1 MIYGYLN
8 DIYGK
13 PQKMKNT
20 IGLRV
25 KIHGRKLAKLEP
37 VRIHPACEI
46 GFISSRV
53 LIIHQLYPNCMLCLF
68 PPLCPFYQRHFMIS
82 NIHIADCKWLTCESS
97 EYH

>member
-1 MIYGYLN
+1 MGMDDLGLH

-13 PQKMKNT
+13 PQKTKNT

-53 LIIHQLYPNCMLCLF
+53 LIIHHVSQLYAVF
-68 PPLCPFYQRHFMIS
+68 VSPLVSLLPASLHDIQHTYS
-82 NIHIADCKWLTCESS
+82 GL
-97 EYH
+97 